1 MYKHTINIRVRYAET
16 DKMGYVYYGN
26 YATYF
31 EVGRVELL
39 RSLGIS
45 YRKLEEQGILLPV
58 VNLNVD
64 YKKPAF
70 YDDNLTLETILS
82 DLPGVKIVFHYALK
96 RGEELLSKAQTT
108 LVFLNA
114 ESGRPVK
121 CPEEILNE
129 LAKL

>member
-1 MYKHTINIRVRYAET
+1 LYKHTINIRVRYAET

-70 YDDNLTLETILS
+70 YDDNLTLETILT

>member
-64 YKKPAF
+64 YRKPAF
-70 YDDNLTLETILS
+70 YDDNLTLETNLT
-82 DLPGVKIVFHYALK
+82 DQPGVKIVFHYALK

-114 ESGRPVK
+114 ETGRPVK

-129 LAKL
+129 LANL